1 MPPHAR
7 SGDVG
12 PNRRET
18 ARNVLSSTWLLVRN
32 ARRPSLKKRPAR
44 RILHS
49 YGDNGINGNGDGDP
63 APSVIAKK

>member
-1 MPPHAR
+1 
-7 SGDVG
+7 
-12 PNRRET
+12 
-18 ARNVLSSTWLLVRN
+18 LLVRN

-63 APSVIAKK
+63 APSVIAMK